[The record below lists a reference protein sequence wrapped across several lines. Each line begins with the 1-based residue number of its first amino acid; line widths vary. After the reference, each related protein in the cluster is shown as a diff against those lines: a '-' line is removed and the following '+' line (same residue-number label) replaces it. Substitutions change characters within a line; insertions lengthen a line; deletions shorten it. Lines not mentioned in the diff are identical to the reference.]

1 MKATR
6 WIPELLIL
14 AGVSSCATTPVQSPS
29 EGIDHL
35 VLAIS
40 DLDRGIEQLGELC
53 GVTPTRGGK
62 HGHTATEN
70 ALLSVDS
77 RSYLEVLAPLDGAQL
92 PPELEPLRS
101 IPDLMPVSWAVSS
114 GNVDLTRVLL
124 ESHGYGV
131 SEPLA
136 GSRVTN
142 DGQTIRWR
150 TIQLTAPKIEGAPFF
165 IEWSLESLHPAN
177 TSPAGCALLSL
188 ELRTSQ
194 DEELRRLLRLLNVE
208 AEVIRGEVP
217 GMTVT
222 LEGERGPAR
231 LPGG

>member
-1 MKATR
+1 M
-6 WIPELLIL
+6 IL
-14 AGVSSCATTPVQSPS
+14 AGVSSCATNHARSPS

-35 VLAIS
+35 VFAIS

-53 GVTPTRGGK
+53 GVAPSRGGK
-62 HGHTATEN
+62 HEHAATEN

-77 RSYLEVLAPLDGAQL
+77 RAYLEVLAPLEGAQL
-92 PPELEPLRS
+92 PPELQPLRS

-114 GNVDLTRVLL
+114 GSLDLTRVLL

-131 SEPLA
+131 SEPRA

-165 IEWSLESLHPAN
+165 IEWDLESPHPAQ

-188 ELRTSQ
+188 EVRTPQ
-194 DEELRRLLRLLNVE
+194 DEELSRLLRLLNVE
-208 AEVIRGEVP
+208 AQVIRGEAS

-222 LEGERGPAR
+222 LEGAHGAAR
-231 LPGG
+231 LPVGS